1 MWRPDYI
8 TPVQLRAYVR
18 VEDDVDDVEIGNAI
32 AGASRAIDLHCHRQ
46 FGKPDAPV
54 ERYYTPEW
62 SRRLGRW
69 TVEVDDLHSTDGLLV
84 ALDADESGDYATAI
98 TDFAMKPV
106 NAQAD
111 GMPWTSM
118 VLLLSNTTLP
128 RSSTEDS
135 IRLTTDKFGWA
146 SVPAPVVLASK
157 LQASRF
163 LARREA
169 PFGIAGSPADGSEMR
184 LLSKVDPDVAVSLA
198 GFVRWW
204 GAR

>member
-8 TPVQLRAYVR
+8 TPSQLRAYVR
-18 VEDDVDDVEIGNAI
+18 VEDDVDDAEIGNAI
-32 AGASRAIDLHCHRQ
+32 AGASRAIDRHCHRQ
-46 FGKPDAPV
+46 FGKPDAAV
-54 ERYYTPEW
+54 ARYYTPEW

-69 TVEVDDLHSTDGLLV
+69 TVEVDDLHGTTGLEV
-84 ALDADESGDYATAI
+84 ALDADESGDYATPI
-98 TDFAMKPV
+98 TDFSMKPV

-118 VLLLSNTTLP
+118 VLLRSNSTLP
-128 RSSTEDS
+128 SSSTEDS
-135 IRLTTDKFGWA
+135 IEVTSAQFGWSA
-146 SVPAPVVLASK
+146 VPSAVVLACK

-184 LLSKVDPDVAVSLA
+184 LLSKVDPDVGVSLT
-198 GFVRWW
+198 GYVRWW